1 MSTPTFPG
9 GCAAAQ
15 AERTEAPGKTPPGVC
30 RSGVTFSP
38 KTHVELVGLVFDIGT
53 RLERLERLHRADIAA
68 AIALQRKPTPHD
80 KMQALVA
87 LVAEHTGVS
96 VADIMGRKRFE
107 SIARARML
115 AYYIQRKTTALPFS
129 EIGRWWQLD
138 HGTIINGCRR
148 TSDRIETEPTM
159 RVMVTELLECA
170 ARLWKRQ
177 TGTSDPNIPVS
188 QPGEHHSRKD
198 TQ

>member
-1 MSTPTFPG
+1 MKPPTTFPG
-9 GCAAAQ
+9 GCAAKKL
-15 AERTEAPGKTPPGVC
+15 ERTEAPGKPPPGVC

-38 KTHVELVGLVFDIGT
+38 QTHVELVGLVLDLGA

-96 VADIMGRKRFE
+96 VADIMGCRRFE

-115 AYYIQRKTTALPFS
+115 AYYVHHEVTALPVA
-129 EIGRWWQLD
+129 EIARWWKLD
-138 HGTIINGCRR
+138 RVTVLNGCRR
-148 TSDRIETEPTM
+148 TSDRIETEPAA
-159 RVMVTELLECA
+159 RAMVADLLESA

-177 TGTSDPNIPVS
+177 TVKSVPNA
-188 QPGEHHSRKD
+188 PGEPLPPE
-198 TQ
+198 